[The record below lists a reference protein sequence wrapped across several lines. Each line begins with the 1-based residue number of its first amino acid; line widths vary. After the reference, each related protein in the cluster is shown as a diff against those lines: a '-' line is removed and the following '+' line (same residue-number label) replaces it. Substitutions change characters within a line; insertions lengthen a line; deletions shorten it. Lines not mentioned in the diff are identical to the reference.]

1 MCYNA
6 GNSNDRYKYSSKELE
21 TMGSLSKYHYGFREY
36 PVRDSFRSDPEIGRW
51 NRVDPLYFQTPGQ
64 SPYNFIAN
72 IPVNHYDVA
81 GLLTKNIQSV
91 PLILHF
97 SAVSLLMSPIYL
109 PPPTIS
115 LLICNNPSFL
125 KTNLPHE
132 AAL

>member
-1 MCYNA
+1 MFKYNK
-6 GNSNDRYKYSSKELE
+6 NNIPK
-21 TMGSLSKYHYGFREY
+21 
-36 PVRDSFRSDPEIGRW
+36 RDFFRSDPEIGRW
-51 NRVDPLYFQTPGQ
+51 NRVDPLYFQMPSQ
-64 SPYNFIAN
+64 SPYNFVAN
-72 IPVNHYDVA
+72 NPVNHYDVA